1 MTALAQNTL
10 HDEGATGGATPSEVP
25 AKSVGSERESRN
37 NFQEG
42 TILAVDGLRTG
53 FGIHTILHGVSLEAR
68 TGDITAILGLNGAG
82 KSVTLKTISGLLPA
96 WGGSIHFKGEDIT
109 ELETEDRVARG
120 MAHVLQ
126 GRAVFPHLTIEE
138 NLRLGGAVVRD
149 RAKVAAG
156 LERVYTTFPRLAER
170 RTQLGGTLSGGEQE
184 MLAVGRALMSSPKLI
199 LVDEASQGL
208 APIAVEHLFETLK
221 GVNESGVT
229 LLMVEQNVSFTLG
242 IADRVLVM
250 QKGEIV
256 YQGES
261 SELDR
266 DRLADLLGIGALL
279 GSKVLDPEPPTIEE
293 AFIETEEI
301 DEYVTPEAKPRPRP
315 KAKSVAK
322 KRAVRTAPTPRRK
335 TGEATRVSVTRAR
348 KGTVTP
354 AKRTTAKRINVKRK
368 PQPKTR
374 TARKR

>member
-1 MTALAQNTL
+1 MTSVALQ
-10 HDEGATGGATPSEVP
+10 GGASH
-25 AKSVGSERESRN
+25 RI
-37 NFQEG
+37 FQEG
-42 TILAVDGLRTG
+42 TILSVEGLRTG

-96 WGGSIHFKGEDIT
+96 WSGRIFFDGDDIT
-109 ELETEDRVARG
+109 DLETEDRVARG

-126 GRAVFPHLTIEE
+126 GRAVFPHLSVEE

-156 LERVYTTFPRLAER
+156 MDRVYTTFPKLAER
-170 RTQLGGTLSGGEQE
+170 RSQLGGTLSGGEQE

-221 GVNESGVT
+221 AINESGVT
-229 LLMVEQNVSFTLG
+229 MLMVEQNVSFTLG
-242 IADRVLVM
+242 IAHRVLVM

-256 YQGES
+256 YEGES
-261 SELDR
+261 ADLDR

-279 GSKVLDPEPPTIEE
+279 GSKVL
-293 AFIETEEI
+293 A
-301 DEYVTPEAKPRPRP
+301 PEALPTTELPDEKIKPPPLKRRKAATSKRKPASKVTVTRKKATVARP
-315 KAKSVAK
+315 KKPA
-322 KRAVRTAPTPRRK
+322 
-335 TGEATRVSVTRAR
+335 
-348 KGTVTP
+348 
-354 AKRTTAKRINVKRK
+354 AKRTRGL
-368 PQPKTR
+368 
-374 TARKR
+374 